1 MLDANQPLLEK
12 KFGEKIDLPILYVT
26 QMAGLA
32 LGLRPEELGLEM
44 NSVSTRP
51 VLEKLAAIEAGEKA
65 EEEGAEVC

>member
-12 KFGEKIDLPILYVT
+12 KLGEEIDLPILYVT

-32 LGLRPEELGLEM
+32 LGLAPEELGMEM

-51 VLEKLAAIEAGEKA
+51 VLEKLEKIEGKKA

>member
-1 MLDANQPLLEK
+1 MEK

-32 LGLRPEELGLEM
+32 LGLRPEELGLDM

-51 VLEKLAAIEAGEKA
+51 VLEKLEKIEGKEA
-65 EEEGAEVC
+65 EERSVC